1 MLSSWLPSSWPALHA
16 ALTHFPV
23 ALLVG
28 GVAFD
33 IGALLRRKPEWR
45 VVSFW
50 MLAMAV
56 ALSIPSLATG
66 WIAGN
71 KIYNPQAQLPP
82 IFVWHRALAFLSSG
96 LALALLLWRMRAR
109 DYENTAK
116 VRGRGAMTILALIVA
131 GAVGATGHFG
141 GQMVFGDDANGPAAL
156 FPPPTSEQDTDAS
169 ATQPTATT
177 APVKAPAKAPSSTRS
192 PRLVLLDAAMVKQG
206 AKVYVDQS
214 CASCHQINGKGGK
227 NGPDLTHI
235 GSEETSIE
243 WHIAHLKNPS
253 SKHPNSSMPA
263 YDYLSTKELKALSTY
278 MVSLK

>member
-1 MLSSWLPSSWPALHA
+1 MFPDSWPALHA

-56 ALSIPSLATG
+56 ALSVPSLVTG
-66 WIAGN
+66 WITGV
-71 KIYNPQAQLPP
+71 KLYNPQAQLPSV
-82 IFVWHRALAFLSSG
+82 FVWHRALAFLSSG
-96 LALALLLWRMRAR
+96 LALVLLLWRMRAR
-109 DYENTAK
+109 DYENAAK
-116 VRGRGAMTILALIVA
+116 VRGRGAMTILALVVA
-131 GAVGATGHFG
+131 GAVGATGHYG
-141 GQMVFGDDANGPAAL
+141 GQMVFGDAANGPAAL
-156 FPPPTSEQDTDAS
+156 FPATTSEQNEDK
-169 ATQPTATT
+169 TATKPPT
-177 APVKAPAKAPSSTRS
+177 KAPAKASSSTRL
-192 PRLVLLDAAMVKQG
+192 PGFVMLDAALVKQG

-214 CASCHQINGKGGK
+214 CAACHQISGKGGK
-227 NGPDLTHI
+227 SGPNLTHI
-235 GSEETSIE
+235 GSEGKSVE

-253 SKHPNSSMPA
+253 SKKPNSSMPA
-263 YDYLSTKELKALSTY
+263 YDYLSSKELKALSTY